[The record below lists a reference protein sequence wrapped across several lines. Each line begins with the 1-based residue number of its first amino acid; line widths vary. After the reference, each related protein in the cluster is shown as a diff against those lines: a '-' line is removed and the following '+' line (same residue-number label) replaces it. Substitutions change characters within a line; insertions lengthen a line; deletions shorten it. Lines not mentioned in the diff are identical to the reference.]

1 MKKIITIFINIFF
14 IFINAQQ
21 VEKIKQKGHYNESS
35 YKELDEI
42 LPTPNTYRTAAGAP
56 GKDYYQQKA
65 DYDISIELDEPNNRI
80 FGEETITYH
89 NFSPDTLE
97 YLWVQLD
104 QNINKTN
111 SPSKLI
117 VNGGVPKPITPAKFS
132 EDFIEPIFDGGFNL
146 EYVKD
151 TKNKDLNIVINYTM
165 MRVHLET
172 PLKPNQSYKFKIK
185 WWYNINDYYKIGGES
200 GRSGF
205 EPFSDG
211 NKIYVIAQF
220 YPRMAVYNDVEGWQ
234 NMQFWGRSEFA
245 LPFGDFKVSVTLP
258 ADHVINGTGEITNL
272 KQNLTPIQWKR
283 WNEAHSNFD
292 KPTLIIT
299 PQEAKENE
307 KLRLKTKK
315 TWKFDAKN
323 VRDFAFSA
331 SRKFI
336 WDAMNVKV
344 GEKEVMAISLYPN
357 ESNPLWEKYST
368 RTVAHTLKEYSKYT
382 FDYPYSKA
390 ISVSAEKQ
398 GMEYPMICWN
408 YGRPDKDGTYS
419 DRVKHGMIS
428 VIIHEIGHNFFPM
441 IVNSDERQWTW
452 MDEGLNTF
460 LQFLTEQNMEASF
473 PNEYNKNKKYPSRR
487 GFPKDVV
494 EYMSLNQDDLQPIMT
509 QGDHVTNFGAHSYG
523 KPATG
528 LAILRNTILGKDLF
542 DYAFKTYA
550 TRWKFKHPTP
560 ADFFRTMED
569 ASGTDLDWFFRGW
582 FFTTQYCDIS
592 INDIKKFQ
600 VKEIEDKNK
609 KMFEFIPTLDSIQA
623 FDYKSYENLIKEV
636 DKLSENDKSKINQ
649 PKYFYEVEYQR
660 VGELIMPLLVTF
672 KFKDGTEQEIRYPYM
687 TWKQKEASRIIKKFY
702 AFHKELAEITIDKN
716 LETAD
721 TDTSNNT
728 KKL

>member
-1 MKKIITIFINIFF
+1 MKNLYILFFFSFF
-14 IFINAQQ
+14 IFSHAQQ
-21 VEKIKQKGHYNESS
+21 IEKIKQKGHDNESS

-42 LPTPNTYRTAAGAP
+42 LPTPNSYRTAAGAP
-56 GKDYYQQKA
+56 GKEYYQQKA

-89 NFSPDTLE
+89 NFSLDTLE

-104 QNINKTN
+104 QNINKTD

-117 VNGGVPKPITPAKFS
+117 VNGGVPKPLTPAKFS
-132 EDFIEPIFDGGFNL
+132 EEFIEPAFEGGFNL
-146 EYVKD
+146 EHVKD
-151 TKNKDLNIVINYTM
+151 IKNKDLKVVINQTM
-165 MRVHLET
+165 MRIHLEK
-172 PLKPNQSYKFKIK
+172 PLKPNQTFKFKIK

-205 EPFSDG
+205 EPFPDG

-245 LPFGDFKVSVTLP
+245 LPFGDFKVSITLP
-258 ADHVINGTGEITNL
+258 SDHVINGTGEITNL
-272 KQNLTPIQWKR
+272 KENLTETQWSR
-283 WNEAHSNFD
+283 WKEAYLNFD

-307 KLRLKTKK
+307 KLRLNTKK
-315 TWKFDAKN
+315 TWKFEAKN

-357 ESNPLWEKYST
+357 ESNPLWGKYST
-368 RTVAHTLKEYSKYT
+368 KTVAHTLKEYSKYT

-390 ISVSAEKQ
+390 ITVSAEKQ

-408 YGRPDKDGTYS
+408 YGRPEKDGTYS
-419 DRVKHGMIS
+419 ERVKHGMIS

-460 LQFLTEQNMEASF
+460 LQFLTEQNMEETF
-473 PNEYNKNKKYPSRR
+473 PEEYNKAKKYPSRR
-487 GFPKDVV
+487 GFPKDIV

-509 QGDHVTNFGAHSYG
+509 QGDHVTNFGANAYG

-528 LAILRNTILGKDLF
+528 LAILRNTILGHDLF
-542 DYAFKTYA
+542 DYAFKTYSA
-550 TRWKFKHPTP
+550 RWKFKHPTP

-582 FFTTQYCDIS
+582 FFTTQYCDIA
-592 INDIKKFQ
+592 INEVKKFQ

-609 KMFEFIPTLDSIQA
+609 KMYEFVSIIDSIQA
-623 FDYKSYENLIKEV
+623 FDFKNYDSLIKQV
-636 DKLSENDKSKINQ
+636 DKLSEQEKTKINQ

-660 VGELIMPLLVTF
+660 IGET
-672 KFKDGTEQEIRYPYM
+672 KRS
-687 TWKQKEASRIIKKFY
+687 KQNNKKILCF
-702 AFHKELAEITIDKN
+702 
-716 LETAD
+716 
-721 TDTSNNT
+721 
-728 KKL
+728 